1 MAAPITTSRSD
12 GRSGRRIPQI
22 WPAELSRADES
33 GPKETTFTENVS
45 PQGVRITAVRRW
57 LPETRV
63 LVTFLRN
70 GLRSEGRVVYCQRRG
85 GQDLCHWDRAIS
97 RQAQGRIGN
106 LT

>member
-1 MAAPITTSRSD
+1 MAAPISTSRSD

-22 WPAELSRADES
+22 LPAELSRSDES

-63 LVTFLRN
+63 VVTFLRN
-70 GLRSEGRVVYCQRRG
+70 GVRSEGRVAYCQHKESG
-85 GQDLCHWDRAIS
+85 DFAIGVELSGQL
-97 RQAQGRIGN
+97 QAA
-106 LT
+106 